1 MKWLFGILVS
11 AFGIAAPATYV
22 APTPVVQ
29 DIVPIEQ
36 SASTPIPEI
45 TKGEN
50 GVKKILP
57 YFFTTPNGQKIV
69 LEWTTTP
76 ETRERGLSGRTGID
90 FGKGMMFDF
99 RGEPRG
105 SGIWM
110 KDMLFSIDVVWLSDD
125 FEIVGMVPNM
135 TPETYPHVF
144 RVPQNGRYALELA
157 AGSIKKFDLKIGNF
171 FSF

>member
-1 MKWLFGILVS
+1 MKWLFGILIS
-11 AFGIAAPATYV
+11 SLGIAAPVTYT

-29 DIVPIEQ
+29 EIVPIEQ
-36 SASTPIPEI
+36 VTPTTQTEISAVGNDI
-45 TKGEN
+45 KN
-50 GVKKILP
+50 ILP
-57 YFFTTPNGQKIV
+57 TFLKTPSGQKIV

-76 ETRERGLSGRTGID
+76 ETMERGLSGRTGID

-110 KDMLFSIDVVWLSDD
+110 KDMKFAIDVVWLSDD
-125 FEIVGMVPNM
+125 FQIVGMVPNM

-144 RVPQNGRYALELA
+144 PVPKHGRYALEFA
-157 AGSIKKFDLKIGNF
+157 AGSIKKFHLKIGNF